1 MTADKYC
8 YCKSC
13 GRLLL
18 LEKAI
23 ESKLVC
29 CKLNVCLECILSAWT
44 EIIKEEQKQES
55 NGSSDESNEE

>member
-1 MTADKYC
+1 LTK

-23 ESKLVC
+23 EAKIVC
-29 CKLNVCLECILSAWT
+29 GKLNVCLECILTAWT
-44 EIIKEEQKQES
+44 EIIKEGLEQKQEQILL
-55 NGSSDESNEE
+55 